1 MDSSTAHSPVF
12 LVFPPEI
19 TASEYESTELSAT
32 TFSTQSPL
40 QKLFA
45 RKMKI
50 LGTIQILFGI
60 MTFSFGVIFLF
71 TLLKPYPRF
80 PFIFLSGYPFW
91 GSVLFINSGAFLIA
105 VKRKTTETLIILSRI
120 MNFLS
125 ALGAIAGIILLTFGF
140 ILDQNY
146 ICGYSHQNSQCKA
159 VTVLLLGILITLMTF
174 SIIELFISLPFSI
187 LGCHSEDCDC
197 EQCC

>member
-50 LGTIQILFGI
+50 LGDIH
-60 MTFSFGVIFLF
+60 
-71 TLLKPYPRF
+71 
-80 PFIFLSGYPFW
+80 
-91 GSVLFINSGAFLIA
+91 SGALFCSLIL
-105 VKRKTTETLIILSRI
+105 EPS
-120 MNFLS
+120 
-125 ALGAIAGIILLTFGF
+125 
-140 ILDQNY
+140 
-146 ICGYSHQNSQCKA
+146 
-159 VTVLLLGILITLMTF
+159 
-174 SIIELFISLPFSI
+174 
-187 LGCHSEDCDC
+187 
-197 EQCC
+197 

>member
-1 MDSSTAHSPVF
+1 MDSSTTHSPVF

-19 TASEYESTELSAT
+19 IAPEYESTELSTT

-45 RKMKI
+45 TKMKI
-50 LGTIQILFGI
+50 IGTIQILFGI

-91 GSVLFINSGAFLIA
+91 GSVL
-105 VKRKTTETLIILSRI
+105 IILTRI

-125 ALGAIAGIILLTFGF
+125 ALGAIAGITLLIFGF
-140 ILDQNY
+140 MLDQNY
-146 ICGYSHQNSQCKA
+146 ICGYSHQNSHCNADYCPVHEESLQPEIYKWNSEEHESCSCLQTHLP
-159 VTVLLLGILITLMTF
+159 VMLICNPIPGPCGLKEKEVKV
-174 SIIELFISLPFSI
+174 SRPFKI
-187 LGCHSEDCDC
+187 
-197 EQCC
+197 

>member
-19 TASEYESTELSAT
+19 IAPDYESTELSTT

-45 RKMKI
+45 TKMKI
-50 LGTIQILFGI
+50 IGTIQILFGI

-105 VKRKTTETLIILSRI
+105 LKRKTTETLIILTRI
-120 MNFLS
+120 MNLLS

-140 ILDQNY
+140 MLDQNY
-146 ICGYSHQNSQCKA
+146 ICGYSHQNSHCNA
-159 VTVLLLGILITLMTF
+159 VTVLFMGILIALMTF

-187 LGCHSEDCDC
+187 VGCHSEDCDC

>member
-1 MDSSTAHSPVF
+1 MDSSMAHSPVF

-19 TASEYESTELSAT
+19 TASEYESTELSTT

-45 RKMKI
+45 TKMKI
-50 LGTIQILFGI
+50 IGTIQILFGI

-105 VKRKTTETLIILSRI
+105 LKRKTTETLIILTRI

-140 ILDQNY
+140 MLDQNY
-146 ICGYSHQNSQCKA
+146 ICGYSQQNSQCNA
-159 VTVLLLGILITLMTF
+159 VTVLFMGILIALMTF
-174 SIIELFISLPFSI
+174 SIIELLISLPFSI
-187 LGCHSEDCDC
+187 VGCHSEDCDC

>member
-19 TASEYESTELSAT
+19 TASEYESTELSTT

-45 RKMKI
+45 TKMKI

-105 VKRKTTETLIILSRI
+105 LKRKTTETLIILSRI

-159 VTVLLLGILITLMTF
+159 VTVLFLAELLTKHEK
-174 SIIELFISLPFSI
+174 IEKGHLF
-187 LGCHSEDCDC
+187 
-197 EQCC
+197 

>member
-1 MDSSTAHSPVF
+1 LST
-12 LVFPPEI
+12 
-19 TASEYESTELSAT
+19 T

-45 RKMKI
+45 TKMKI

-105 VKRKTTETLIILSRI
+105 LKRKTTET
-120 MNFLS
+120 
-125 ALGAIAGIILLTFGF
+125 
-140 ILDQNY
+140 
-146 ICGYSHQNSQCKA
+146 
-159 VTVLLLGILITLMTF
+159 LGILITLMTF

>member
-45 RKMKI
+45 PKMKI
-50 LGTIQILFGI
+50 LGVSK
-60 MTFSFGVIFLF
+60 TFIFLF

-159 VTVLLLGILITLMTF
+159 VTVLFLGILITLMTF
-174 SIIELFISLPFSI
+174 GIIELFISLPFSI